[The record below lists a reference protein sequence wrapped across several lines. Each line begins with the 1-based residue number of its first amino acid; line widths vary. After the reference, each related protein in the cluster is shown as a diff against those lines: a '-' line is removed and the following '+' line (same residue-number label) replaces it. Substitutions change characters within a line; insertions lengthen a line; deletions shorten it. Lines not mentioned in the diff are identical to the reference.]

1 MKVRIL
7 MLILFGILLSVAAGF
22 GTFQYS
28 RALET
33 ELAAARVSLRAFGET
48 VLVPVPVRDLAP
60 GSILSHEDFLGVR
73 IPGSYLPANVLQN
86 LPPPSGGGFIALAA
100 LRQGALVLN
109 GDIATSAGGP
119 DYGFILSGDARAIAI
134 KAQNLL
140 DFIDRLKPGDP
151 VDLLWTHNI
160 GGGTTETR
168 MIGSALRILALPGNS
183 SEGPLADKMMLEGA
197 SQDAMR
203 VVEASSSG
211 LFSIL
216 PAARKLSLEHE
227 EFVVGPA
234 DLATLPLVVR
244 GGQTDG
250 IAQASARARCQTAIV
265 RGGARSVMDVPC

>member
-33 ELAAARVSLRAFGET
+33 ELATARISLRAFGET

-60 GSILSHEDFLGVR
+60 GSILSQQDFLPVR
-73 IPGSYLPANVLQN
+73 MPGSYLPANVLQK
-86 LPPPSGGGFIALAA
+86 LPPPSEGGFIALAA
-100 LRQGALVLN
+100 MRQGALVLN

-119 DYGFILSGDARAIAI
+119 DYGFILSGDARAVAI

-151 VDLLWTHNI
+151 VDLLWTRNI

-183 SEGPLADKMMLEGA
+183 GDGPLADKMMLEGA

-211 LFSIL
+211 VFNIL

-244 GGQTDG
+244 EGQTDG
-250 IAQASARARCQTAIV
+250 IAQVSARARCQTAIV

>member
-1 MKVRIL
+1 
-7 MLILFGILLSVAAGF
+7 MLILLGILLSVVAGF

-28 RALET
+28 RALES
-33 ELAAARVSLRAFGET
+33 ELATARVSLRAFGET

-60 GSILSHEDFLGVR
+60 GSILGQDDFMPVKM
-73 IPGSYLPANVLQN
+73 PGSYLPDNVLQK
-86 LPPPSGGGFIALAA
+86 LPPETEGGFVALAA
-100 LRQGALVLN
+100 LRKGALVLK

-134 KAQNLL
+134 RAQNLD
-140 DFIDRLKPGDP
+140 DFIDRLKAGDP
-151 VDLLWTHNI
+151 LDLLWTRNT

-168 MIGSALRILALPGNS
+168 MLGSALRILALPTGGG
-183 SEGPLADKMMLEGA
+183 EGPLADKLILEGA

-211 LFSIL
+211 VFSIL
-216 PAARKLSLEHE
+216 PSAHKLSLDQE

-244 GGQTDG
+244 EGQADG
-250 IAQASARARCQTAIV
+250 VAQVAARARCQTAIV

>member
-7 MLILFGILLSVAAGF
+7 MLILLGILFSVVAGF

-28 RALET
+28 RALES
-33 ELAAARVSLRAFGET
+33 ELATARVSLRAFGET

-60 GSILSHEDFLGVR
+60 GSILGQDDFAPVKM
-73 IPGSYLPANVLQN
+73 PGSYLPDNVLQK
-86 LPPPSGGGFIALAA
+86 LPPGTEGGFVALAS
-100 LRQGALVLN
+100 LRKGALVLK

-134 KAQNLL
+134 RAQNID
-140 DFIDRLKPGDP
+140 DFIDRLKVGDP
-151 VDLLWTHNI
+151 VDLLWTRNT

-168 MIGSALRILALPGNS
+168 MLGSALRILALPGGGG
-183 SEGPLADKMMLEGA
+183 EGPLADKLILEGA

-211 LFSIL
+211 VFSIL
-216 PAARKLSLEHE
+216 PSTRKLSLDQE

-234 DLATLPLVVR
+234 DLASLPLVVR
-244 GGQTDG
+244 EGQVDG
-250 IAQASARARCQTAIV
+250 VAQVAARARCQTAIV
-265 RGGARSVMDVPC
+265 RGGARAVMDVPC